1 MVSDKAICPYFLKI
15 PMEQTNVRFTAPNTG
30 ATLARRTAAG
40 VGVAIVALLITQ
52 AIVDAVGVELGASG
66 PISPFAAVPLIGT
79 TIVAGVG
86 AAFAYAAIVKFTT
99 RPVRNF
105 VVIAVVVFA
114 VLLVPVFLVTPSMGL
129 TLTGQGLL
137 VLYHLLV
144 AVPLV
149 GFIVGAVEL

>member
-1 MVSDKAICPYFLKI
+1 M
-15 PMEQTNVRFTAPNTG
+15 MEQTNVRFTVPKTG
-30 ATLARRTAAG
+30 TTLARRTAAG

-52 AIVDAVGVELGASG
+52 ALVDAVGVELGASG
-66 PISPFAAVPLIGT
+66 PMSPFAAAPLIGT

-86 AAFAYAAIVKFTT
+86 AAIAYAVLVKFTN

-105 VVIAVVVFA
+105 VAVAVVVFA
-114 VLLVPVFLVTPSMGL
+114 VMLVPVVLFTPSMGI
-129 TLTGQGLL
+129 TPAGQGLL

-149 GFIVGAVEL
+149 GFIIGAVGV